1 MAKHTMRVLSGLQ
14 PKQVDEMIDEYHLNM
29 LQSDTGIILF
39 EGELED
45 LRRASKHVVDVT
57 LPPGPTVT
65 EIKAAVDNFDVQLKQ
80 SGDGPQLHGTYEE
93 INNAVNF
100 IVDAML
106 ERLEN

>member
-1 MAKHTMRVLSGLQ
+1 MVKHTMRVISGLQ

-29 LQSDTGIILF
+29 LQSETGIILF

-45 LRRASKHVVDVT
+45 LRNATKHVVDVT

-80 SGDGPQLHGTYEE
+80 SDAGPQLHGTYEE
-93 INNAVNF
+93 INNAVNY
-100 IVDAML
+100 IVDLMK
-106 ERLEN
+106 ERLDI